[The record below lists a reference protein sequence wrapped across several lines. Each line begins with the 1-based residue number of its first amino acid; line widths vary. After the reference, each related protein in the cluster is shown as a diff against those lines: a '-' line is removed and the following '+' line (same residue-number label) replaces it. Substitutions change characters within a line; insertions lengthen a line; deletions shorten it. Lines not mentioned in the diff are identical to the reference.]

1 MKWNLLATT
10 ESIGMRVAAGTKEN
24 GIDFPD
30 RAKATLICAPEMSTK
45 GILRKDTEVVTGL

>member
-1 MKWNLLATT
+1 
-10 ESIGMRVAAGTKEN
+10 MRVAAGTKEN